1 MNRKRI
7 FLIFCLMSLCVFICA
22 LTAAAAPQSQIEI
35 ENISANEDVPE
46 DIQIVRNTDDAGGEQ
61 AEPAVSAEEPAPAQ
75 EEPAPEVPAPGV
87 PVPQAPKGSTAS
99 REIGF
104 YWTPAENAEHYEV
117 HWRNDQGN
125 EFTLKLDGDDWTCRA
140 GRCIIYEELPINDN
154 YTWTVSAVNE
164 SGSAVSEELSFSVL
178 ANIPAPTAY
187 LPNTTLGSQKPL
199 TFQWDDVRAN
209 AREFRVQVMDS
220 DSGRVCFDR
229 WYPIDQMLLINGMCI
244 LDTDEYLSAGSYAWR
259 VMERNDLARSN
270 WSGWTAFSVKC
281 NDCELG
287 TYLNTTT
294 AAIAPKGMV
303 TDNRM
308 TFYWQTVTGAFNYQ
322 LKISRSDGTEE
333 LLDREI
339 SPENCTID
347 LCSFTP
353 ELEFETGESYEW
365 TVITHG
371 WNNVF
376 WGSDS
381 ESFTVAALTVMNAVE
396 FYPLPENTALD
407 ADNQQI
413 VWTDPGQDTAS
424 FRVGVSGADGEW
436 LFVGDLTR
444 EEAWCDGLTC
454 SIQFRTIPEG
464 EHYAV
469 TVIPYSEFNLPG
481 EAVTMEF
488 NNTAAE

>member
-7 FLIFCLMSLCVFICA
+7 FLMICLLSFLILTSS
-22 LTAAAAPQSQIEI
+22 LTAAAALRAQIEI
-35 ENISANEDVPE
+35 ENLPE
-46 DIQIVRNTDDAGGEQ
+46 EETAAEEEIQIVRNAEDGGAEQ
-61 AEPAVSAEEPAPAQ
+61 PEPAVSAEEPAA
-75 EEPAPEVPAPGV
+75 EEPAAAVPAPGV
-87 PVPQAPKGSTAS
+87 PVPQAPRGSTPS

-117 HWRNDQGN
+117 HWSNDQGN
-125 EFTLKLDGDDWTCRA
+125 EFTLELAGDDWTCRS

-154 YTWTVSAVNE
+154 YKWTVTAVNE
-164 SGSAVSEELSFSVL
+164 SGSAASEELSFSVL

-187 LPNTTLGSQKPL
+187 LPNTVLGNQKPL

-209 AREFRVQVMDS
+209 AEEFRIQVMDS
-220 DSGRVCFDR
+220 DSGRICLDR
-229 WYPIDQMLLINGMCI
+229 WYPAAQMLFINGMCI
-244 LDTDEYLSAGSYAWR
+244 LDTDEYLSSGSYAWR
-259 VMERNDLARSN
+259 VMGRNQLARSN

-303 TDNRM
+303 TESSL
-308 TFYWQTVTGAFNYQ
+308 TFYWQAVTGASNYK
-322 LKISRSDGTEE
+322 LAVSRSDGTE
-333 LLDREI
+333 LLNREI
-339 SPENCTID
+339 SPESCTVD

-353 ELEFETGESYEW
+353 ELQFETGETFNW
-365 TVITHG
+365 TVSTHG

-381 ESFTVAALTVMNAVE
+381 ESFTVAALTKGKPVE
-396 FYPLPENTALD
+396 FYPLPEGTALD

-424 FRVGVSGADGEW
+424 FRVGVSDSGGNW

-444 EEAWCDGLTC
+444 EEAWCDGMTC

-488 NNTAAE
+488 NNTGAE